1 MLCVYKFEIYTV
13 FKLVFSINGFHRVFR
28 KQRRHFWTPSRPMRA
43 KRTYRKIDSR
53 QNKLLPYV
61 ILPSSFSILLPLSL
75 FLTPRFHFVSP
86 LSFYLQ
92 NSFLFSRSLSYFWE
106 AISKLPFSTDG

>member
-1 MLCVYKFEIYTV
+1 
-13 FKLVFSINGFHRVFR
+13 
-28 KQRRHFWTPSRPMRA
+28 MRA

-61 ILPSSFSILLPLSL
+61 ILPSSFSILLSLSL
-75 FLTPRFHFVSP
+75 CHTHTHPFSLCIP
-86 LSFYLQ
+86 LSFLLQ

-106 AISKLPFSTDG
+106 AISKLPHAADGEQMVLKRVIFKYA